1 MNNTIGIIG
10 LGYVGLP
17 LLVELKR
24 KKFNTFG
31 FDKDSDK
38 IKTLRK
44 KKSPVSDVSDKD
56 LNIFSKKNFCSS
68 KEFYKISMCD
78 YIIFC
83 LPTPFSQNK
92 PDMSYIYDAFKS
104 CFNYLRENQTI
115 ILEST
120 VYPGATE
127 EIFKQKLSKKFKL
140 GKNFFLCFSP
150 ERIDPGR
157 TKNKF
162 KVFNQIDKLIS
173 GYTKNCLDRVDRLY
187 SKIFKRVHKCKS
199 IKIAEMSKLYENSF
213 RSVNIA
219 LVNEFKMM
227 SNKMNIDFFSVL
239 NAASTKPFGFTRFN
253 PGPGVGGH
261 CIPIDPL
268 FLKWIAKKNNFKTG
282 FIDHSHNVNL
292 KVTKWVINKIGKNL
306 LLMNSKKILFIGATY
321 KKDVNDIRESPAL
334 KIISNFKKN
343 KLLKVDYYDP
353 YINKINLFN
362 KIFNS
367 IKNLDKISIYD
378 VVVLLVD
385 HSSLN
390 LKKIHRNSKFIIDT
404 RGSFYNFSSK
414 KVLSI

>member
-1 MNNTIGIIG
+1 MNNTVGIIG

-17 LLVELKR
+17 LLIELRR

-31 FDKDSDK
+31 FDKDSNK
-38 IKTLRK
+38 IKSLRK
-44 KKSPVSDVSDKD
+44 KKSPISDVLDKD

-68 KEFYKISMCD
+68 DEYYKISLCD

-83 LPTPFSQNK
+83 LPTPFSNKK
-92 PDMSYIYDAFKS
+92 PDMSFICDALKG
-104 CFNYLRENQTI
+104 CYNYLRENQTI

-127 EIFKQKLSKKFKL
+127 KIFVQKLSKKFIL
-140 GKNFFLCFSP
+140 GKNFYLCFSP

-162 KVFNQIDKLIS
+162 KVFSQIDKLIS
-173 GYTKNCLDRVDRLY
+173 GYTKNCLERVDGLY
-187 SKIFKRVHKCKS
+187 SKIFKRVHKCES

-219 LVNEFKMM
+219 LANEFKMM
-227 SNKMNIDFFSVL
+227 ADKMNINIFSVL

-268 FLKWIAKKNNFKTG
+268 FLKWISKKYNFKTG
-282 FIDHSHNVNL
+282 FIDHSHNINL
-292 KVTKWVINKIGKNL
+292 KVTKWVINKISKNL
-306 LLMNSKKILFIGATY
+306 LLMNSKKILFLGATY
-321 KKDVNDIRESPAL
+321 KKDVNDVRESPAL
-334 KIISNFKKN
+334 KIINNFKKN
-343 KLLKVDYYDP
+343 KSFKVDYYDP
-353 YINKINLFN
+353 YINKINIFDK
-362 KIFNS
+362 KINS
-367 IKNLDKISIYD
+367 IKNLDKISSYD
-378 VVVLLVD
+378 VVILLVD

-390 LKKIHRNSKFIIDT
+390 FKKIHSNSKFIIDT
-404 RGSFYNFSSK
+404 RGIFYNFFSK